1 MALTASLRH
10 PNRIAPKNFGP
21 KLTQYIWDEAFIFG
35 VSVVKS
41 GSLRL
46 AKAIWF
52 FLAKYSIVV

>member
-1 MALTASLRH
+1 MPAEHLSWGAIALCTPELF
-10 PNRIAPKNFGP
+10 PPKFVCG
-21 KLTQYIWDEAFIFG
+21 KAFIFL

-52 FLAKYSIVV
+52 FPVKYSIVV